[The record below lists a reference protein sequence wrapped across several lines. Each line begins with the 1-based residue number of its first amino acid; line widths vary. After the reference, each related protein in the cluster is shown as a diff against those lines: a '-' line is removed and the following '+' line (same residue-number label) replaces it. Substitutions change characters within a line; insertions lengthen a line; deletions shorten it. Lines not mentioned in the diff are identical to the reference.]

1 MEELLVNY
9 DDFVK
14 ALTSISNLIENS
26 LEIQKEIT
34 ETNEN
39 LKSKWIGKSSAA
51 FFKESE
57 NILNTFS
64 DYIEGLGILGEDL
77 QVALESFSEADSKS
91 AENTLKMLEDV
102 TVQK

>member
-39 LKSKWIGKSSAA
+39 LKSKWVGKSSSA
-51 FFKESE
+51 FFRESE

-91 AENTLKMLEDV
+91 AENALKKLEDV